1 MIRRHEQPS
10 YKLGWGGARNDQCIK
25 EAIVLVLISF
35 QLDIKTFK
43 TQLCNYRQE
52 KRVGRTFTKVVVVL
66 YRSFVLMTLLE
77 VKNYYLL
84 LLRIE
89 HLYSFH
95 DHLVF
100 PVGGVASFFEAAI
113 CSYHVIFI
121 TSGMVDFGD
130 TMLNKNVI

>member
-1 MIRRHEQPS
+1 MRSSLFLFLFNLSSKPS
-10 YKLGWGGARNDQCIK
+10 KRNYATIGKRSELG
-25 EAIVLVLISF
+25 VHLL
-35 QLDIKTFK
+35 
-43 TQLCNYRQE
+43 
-52 KRVGRTFTKVVVVL
+52 VVVVL

-77 VKNYYLL
+77 VNNYYLL

-95 DHLVF
+95 DHLVS

-130 TMLNKNVI
+130 TMLNKNVIKDYIYLCLAMSNL